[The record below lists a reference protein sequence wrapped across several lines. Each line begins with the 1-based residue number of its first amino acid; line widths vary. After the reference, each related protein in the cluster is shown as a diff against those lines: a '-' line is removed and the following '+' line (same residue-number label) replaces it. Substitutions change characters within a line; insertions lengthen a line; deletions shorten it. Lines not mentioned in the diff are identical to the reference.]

1 MSFVVELNS
10 DDGSG
15 DIFNKTYMLD
25 WSFFEDGDY
34 ELSYSFKSGLQSE
47 VDYGITTSP
56 FSLALP
62 DLVLKNVV
70 SVKNSRSQSSPIIG
84 LISMEVFGTG
94 IWYRSHPSN
103 RPVICRNPSSYEFR
117 VQLLDI
123 NGTLLTDFEDYNLIL
138 YFNKK

>member
-10 DDGSG
+10 IDGTG
-15 DIFNKTYMLD
+15 DIFNRTYMLD
-25 WSFFEDGDY
+25 WSFFEDGEY
-34 ELSYSFKSGLQSE
+34 ELSYTFKSGLQTESE
-47 VDYGITTSP
+47 YGITTAP

-70 SVKNSRSQSSPIIG
+70 SVKNSRTQSSNIVG
-84 LISMEVFGTG
+84 QLSMEVFGTG
-94 IWYRSHPSN
+94 IWYRSHHSN
-103 RPVICRNPSSYEFR
+103 MPVRCMNPSSYEFR

-123 NGTLLTDFEDYNLIL
+123 TGDLLTAFEDYNLIL

>member
-10 DDGSG
+10 DDGTG
-15 DIFNKTYMLD
+15 DIFDKTYMLD
-25 WSFFEDGDY
+25 WSFFEFGEY
-34 ELSYSFKSGLQSE
+34 ELSYTFKSGLQSE
-47 VDYGITTSP
+47 LDYATATSP

-70 SVKNSRSQSSPIIG
+70 SVKNSRTQSSNIVG
-84 LISMEVFGTG
+84 QLSMEVFGTG

-103 RPVICRNPSSYEFR
+103 MPVRCMNPTSYEFR

-123 NGTLLTDFEDYNLIL
+123 NGDLLTAFVDYNLIL

>member
-10 DDGSG
+10 DDGTG
-15 DIFNKTYMLD
+15 NIFNRTYMLD
-25 WSFFEDGDY
+25 WSFFENGEY
-34 ELSYSFKSGLQSE
+34 ELSYTFKSGLQSE
-47 VDYGITTSP
+47 VDYGVNTSP

-62 DLVLKNVV
+62 DLVLKNIV
-70 SVKNSRSQSSPIIG
+70 SVKNSRTQSSNIIG
-84 LISMEVFGTG
+84 QLSMEVFGNA

-103 RPVICRNPSSYEFR
+103 MPVRCCNPSSYEFR

-123 NGTLLTDFEDYNLIL
+123 NGDLLTAFEDYNLIL